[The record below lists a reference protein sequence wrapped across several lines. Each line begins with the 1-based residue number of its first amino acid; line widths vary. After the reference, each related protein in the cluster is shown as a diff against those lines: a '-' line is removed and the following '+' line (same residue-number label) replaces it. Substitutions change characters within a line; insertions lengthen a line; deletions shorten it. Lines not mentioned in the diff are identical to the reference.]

1 MMHEIIPVIAG
12 LVFFGS
18 CALLIQMVVAPRG
31 KDAPQPTAPRIHR
44 SAVTQRSKT
53 PSCSRCAAPAEV
65 SDDLW
70 VRYGVCRDC
79 YRVHVVQR
87 PSARSNYHF
96 SSGDPMRV
104 RMLDESRRD
113 CAEGA
118 GRGGDDHSG
127 CWDNAVRAYEDR

>member
-1 MMHEIIPVIAG
+1 MMHDATPVIAG
-12 LVFFGS
+12 LIFFS
-18 CALLIQMVVAPRG
+18 ACAMLIQMVMTPRG
-31 KDAPQPTAPRIHR
+31 GHVPQPTPPRSRR
-44 SAVTQRSKT
+44 SAATQRT
-53 PSCSRCAAPAEV
+53 HAVACSRCGGPAKV